1 MLGYSLVRLPDNN
14 YLLSASLTKRS
25 SCKHRKTIDSIAYT
39 NPATFKEV
47 EVMLFCKFKKLAGLS
62 ITSLVVG
69 LVFVM
74 ALFASSASA
83 HNSHQDHTGACA
95 RSTTAVKKGVEDLKY
110 NGVLGQFASEI
121 GIHGFDGSLTKQTNE
136 WLVIGKIAH
145 AVNTHNTG
153 CNGSGGT
160 FGAGIRHLYKGEEVA
175 VKVPAKYGKEACKH
189 LSHKCKPVRIVVNV
203 VFPVSCWNRNRKAK
217 IVVIIGVRPK
227 HHKHKHHKPKKPHKK
242 HQTPAP
248 ECSTKSPNAGGGNCS
263 PTIVTVTPKQECEA
277 NNHSSTGCT
286 QTTTVITVGTC
297 SNYSSGNSGDTNQGG
312 NCNNGGTE
320 TCVGQN
326 NCTTHEEETCVNN
339 SCNVT
344 PPPEEPCGCTPEEPE
359 EPEKPEPP
367 SIKITGK
374 TELNMIPAGKTSGD
388 FYINVYASKSGGV
401 LTVDPGIG
409 SVSSCNSSTP
419 ESTITTSVPSGAS
432 KECVIFYAPEDGD
445 KPPTMTV
452 TMTANLGSASDE
464 ATETFKIT
472 YPTRPE

>member
-1 MLGYSLVRLPDNN
+1 VVAPV
-14 YLLSASLTKRS
+14 
-25 SCKHRKTIDSIAYT
+25 T
-39 NPATFKEV
+39 N
-47 EVMLFCKFKKLAGLS
+47 
-62 ITSLVVG
+62 
-69 LVFVM
+69 
-74 ALFASSASA
+74 
-83 HNSHQDHTGACA
+83 
-95 RSTTAVKKGVEDLKY
+95 
-110 NGVLGQFASEI
+110 
-121 GIHGFDGSLTKQTNE
+121 
-136 WLVIGKIAH
+136 
-145 AVNTHNTG
+145 
-153 CNGSGGT
+153 
-160 FGAGIRHLYKGEEVA
+160 
-175 VKVPAKYGKEACKH
+175 
-189 LSHKCKPVRIVVNV
+189 
-203 VFPVSCWNRNRKAK
+203 
-217 IVVIIGVRPK
+217 
-227 HHKHKHHKPKKPHKK
+227 
-242 HQTPAP
+242 
-248 ECSTKSPNAGGGNCS
+248 
-263 PTIVTVTPKQECEA
+263 PKQECEA

-286 QTTTVITVGTC
+286 QTTIVNAPYC
-297 SNYSSGNSGDTNQGG
+297 GNVNNGDSTNVNQGG

-326 NCTTHEEETCVNN
+326 NCSPHEEETCVNN